1 MVKGR
6 GQLVVIDG
14 IDSVGKQTQ
23 KEMMRD
29 YLKNTR
35 GLVENEEFAV
45 VDFPRYNEFSSEFVR
60 AYLSGKLTSD
70 PNDIN
75 PYLASSFYSIDRALS
90 FKNEAWGEVY
100 RNGGLV
106 IADRYTCSNVIYQGS
121 KLMEIRDF
129 VGDPVKNKDMKAL
142 HEFANWLFYYELH
155 TLNLPKPDAIVYL
168 TLDKEANQKL
178 LDKRAETE
186 GKDIHEANNEFLNR
200 CRYTLGLYEEI
211 MTNRLAINTSSLGLL
226 LKGCNNIFLD
236 ITDPIT
242 NEIMDKK
249 TIHEIIK
256 KEVFSFNPYIT
267 LPRIPEVKS
276 SIYNK
281 KDK

>member
-1 MVKGR
+1 MVKGS

-23 KEMMRD
+23 KEMLRD

-35 GLVENEEFAV
+35 GLIENEEFAV

-60 AYLSGKLTSD
+60 AYLNGKLASNPD
-70 PNDIN
+70 DID
-75 PYLASSFYSIDRALS
+75 PYLASTFYSIDRALS
-90 FKNEAWGEVY
+90 FKNEPWGEVY

-121 KLMEIRDF
+121 KLMEIKDF
-129 VGDPVKNKDMKAL
+129 IGDPVKNKDMKTL
-142 HEFANWLFYYELH
+142 HEFANWLFNYELH
-155 TLNLPKPDAIVYL
+155 DLKLPKPNAIVYL

-200 CRYTLGLYEEI
+200 CRYTLDLYQDI
-211 MTNRLAINTSSLGLL
+211 MTNRLALNTSSLGQL
-226 LKGCNNIFLD
+226 LKGCHNIFLD
-236 ITDPIT
+236 ITDSIT
-242 NEIMDKK
+242 NEIMDKE

-256 KEVFSFNPYIT
+256 REVFDFNQYIT
-267 LPRIPEVKS
+267 APRIPWVKTVR
-276 SIYNK
+276 K
-281 KDK
+281 EK